1 MALIIENASVDNDLP
16 KSRQS
21 ANTLF
26 HFMTELKYLESILMK
41 RKLYPRYCK
50 ETYTFMD
57 KGFPSLIY
65 PMKCFCDI
73 HLEKIYLHCD
83 DYGSFGIGFYK
94 KLFIKK
100 NIQPVQYINSDSSIC
115 KEYNNLS
122 LDYIERNGG
131 SVSAEFFDDELFKQ
145 LKFSKPLMG
154 KIVSNQKGE
163 YEKFFTDEQEWR
175 YVPDFKQFKK
185 NSPFLDPISDSK
197 IIKNKSNQ
205 IETEDELY
213 LDFNYEE
220 IKYLLVDNTTSA
232 ELLIEFIYSD
242 LKDVKEQDRLKLISK
257 IIVLN
262 DLMEDM

>member
-1 MALIIENASVDNDLP
+1 
-16 KSRQS
+16 
-21 ANTLF
+21 
-26 HFMTELKYLESILMK
+26 
-41 RKLYPRYCK
+41 
-50 ETYTFMD
+50 
-57 KGFPSLIY
+57 
-65 PMKCFCDI
+65 MKCFCDI

-131 SVSAEFFDDELFKQ
+131 SVSAKFFDDELFKQ

-154 KIVSNQKGE
+154 QIVSNQKGE

-175 YVPDFKQFKK
+175 YVPDFKQFK
-185 NSPFLDPISDSK
+185 NSLPFLNPISD
-197 IIKNKSNQ
+197 IKTIRNKSDQ
-205 IETEDELY
+205 IEKEDELY